1 MEKERKNRDTLNE
14 IGYENLIIFEN
25 PDYDSAIIGVSHDDR
40 VVYSYNRMVKHL
52 MDTDGMTYEDAMEF
66 IDYNTIRAIPYFGSN
81 APIVVRDEELFQ
93 EVDFDEMFGGN
104 GEKEEN

>member
-1 MEKERKNRDTLNE
+1 
-14 IGYENLIIFEN
+14 
-25 PDYDSAIIGVSHDDR
+25 
-40 VVYSYNRMVKHL
+40 
-52 MDTDGMTYEDAMEF
+52 MTYEDAMEF